1 VATPPTYDN
10 VLTLD
15 RGSRLVRK
23 GEYSGLQFFIVLPA
37 LLFSA
42 QASGQL
48 FSLSPEIARAKAAA
62 TNVLR
67 LLSHQPQI
75 LKQANVH
82 DGEWQVARPAPAA
95 NSQLASD
102 AIPKIRFEQVSL
114 SYSGTN
120 AKAVLQKAS
129 ITIRKGQTTAL
140 VGPSGAGKS
149 SAVALI
155 ERFYEPSGGGVK
167 LDGTDLRN
175 LDVRELRDKI
185 GLVSQEPDLLPGT
198 IAYNIRLGNR
208 SQQSVSDTD
217 VERACKQC
225 GLHEFIMSLPE
236 GYNTDCGSNSTSKLS
251 GGQRQRLALARAL
264 VRDPEILL
272 LDEPTS
278 ALDAHSEQH
287 VQETLASATH
297 NRTTVMVAHRLA
309 SIRHANRIYVFDQGR
324 IVEEGTHVELVEK
337 GGLYASMAKAQSVY

>member
-1 VATPPTYDN
+1 MTIDD

-62 TNVLR
+62 TSVLR
-67 LLSHQPQI
+67 LLSYQPEI

-82 DGEWQVARPAPAA
+82 DDAWQVTRAAPVA
-95 NSQLASD
+95 NSQLATD
-102 AIPKIRFEQVSL
+102 AIPKIQFKQVSM

-120 AKAVLQKAS
+120 TRAVLHHAN
-129 ITIRKGQTTAL
+129 ITVPNGETIAL

-155 ERFYEPSGGGVK
+155 ERFYEPSEGGVK
-167 LDGTDLRN
+167 LDGIDLRS
-175 LDVRELRDKI
+175 LDVRDLRDRI

-208 SQQSVSDTD
+208 SQQSVSDAD
-217 VERACKQC
+217 IERACKQC

-236 GYNTDCGSNSTSKLS
+236 GYNTDCGSHSSSKLS
-251 GGQRQRLALARAL
+251 GGQRQRLAIARAL
-264 VRDPEILL
+264 IRDPEILL

-287 VQETLASATH
+287 VQETLASATR

-309 SIRHANRIYVFDQGR
+309 SIRHANRIYVLDQGMV
-324 IVEEGTHVELVEK
+324 VEEGTHAELVEK
-337 GGLYASMAKAQSVY
+337 GGLYASMAKAQSLC